1 MVAKSVKAE
10 RTIKKVEVLQQEY
23 NKLNQVHLKTHNDLK
38 ALHTDFD
45 QLTRDYG
52 KMESI
57 SVQWEKNL
65 LELENTCLQQKEQL
79 MEVNIDMENCTHE
92 LWVQI

>member
-1 MVAKSVKAE
+1 MVAKSVKVE
-10 RTIKKVEVLQQEY
+10 RAIKKVEVLQQEY